1 MILLQIHTVVL
12 MANYHATYT
21 TTQIDCGI
29 GMKKIHTHHSKHWL
43 IMKRLLSDIGNIKLT

>member
-1 MILLQIHTVVL
+1 
-12 MANYHATYT
+12 MANYRATYT